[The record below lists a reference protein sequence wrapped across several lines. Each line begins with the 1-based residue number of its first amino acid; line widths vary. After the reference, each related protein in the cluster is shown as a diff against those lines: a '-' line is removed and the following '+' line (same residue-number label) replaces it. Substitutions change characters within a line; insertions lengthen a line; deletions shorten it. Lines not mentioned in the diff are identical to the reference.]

1 MKNILHFRKASSL
14 LFWSFALL
22 FLLVSGKVCGQV
34 TVFHYQNTTA
44 TIPTGWT
51 LTNNV
56 TINAV
61 DRTSYLLLDAGNP
74 SDQIVTP
81 NYDLTGYTGVTL
93 AYSVATFGTI
103 SGNPA
108 LKVEVSTN
116 GGTSWS
122 TTTYTSSAPTS
133 STYVN
138 GTLNITGQTFT
149 STTKFRFSN
158 TLTTGTGLRN
168 QNLKLTGTAAA
179 SAPGAPTIG
188 SITPGNGQ
196 LSVAFTAPSS
206 NGGSTITDYKCSID
220 GGAYFSL
227 ATTTSP
233 FVLSSLTNGTAY
245 SISIKAVNSIGD
257 GAASNSVSGTPRTV
271 PSAST
276 ITGITP
282 GNGNLSVAF
291 TSGSD
296 GGAAVTNYKYSL
308 NGGSSFT
315 AFSPAQTS
323 SPVSISGLTN
333 GTAYNVQL
341 VALNVAGD
349 GAASNTVSG
358 TPFTTP
364 SAVTGFT
371 VTEGNSQLSLT
382 FTAGADGGSAITNY
396 EYSLNG
402 GSTFTS
408 AGFTTS
414 PIVVSGLTNGTTY
427 SVQLRAVNA
436 AGNGVAT
443 SSVSATPRTISD
455 APSITGITAGNSQLS
470 VAFSAPTF
478 NGGTTVINY
487 KYSIN
492 GGSTF
497 VSAGTTS
504 SPIIITGLTNGT
516 TYDVQLLAVNVAGDG
531 TPSST
536 VQGTPETPSVPTIT
550 ASKTSL
556 IALSTTYGTAS
567 TTDEFNV
574 SGATLLGDITVT
586 APTGFEVSTSSDSG
600 YASSITIGGA
610 GSVSNT
616 PIYVRLT
623 ATNAVGTYSGNITLD
638 SQDATQLTIETASSL
653 VTTKELS
660 ITGLTGVDKTYDAT
674 TNASVTGTP
683 ILVGVIGSD
692 DVTLNSSSVT
702 YAFAN
707 ATAESSKPISVLG
720 FSLNGT
726 AAGNYT
732 LAQPTGI
739 TATINKA
746 ASSISVTGS
755 SSFTYNTTA
764 QGPTTSNVTG
774 STGAVTYSYNG
785 VSPTVYGPSSSIP
798 TNAGEYTVAA
808 TVATDANYEAATS
821 ADFSFSIAKAE
832 QTITLAATDTKT
844 TSTTT
849 YSLIQNASSGLAIV
863 YTSSNA
869 AVATI
874 SGNTVTIVGIGS
886 TTITANQVGDTN
898 YNSAPQITQELS
910 VTQGVSVL
918 AGWNFFGQSSPATF
932 AATTYNT
939 SLSNTATQSTMRRGA
954 GAVSSSGGNSFRT
967 VGFQNNGISTS
978 STDYFEVKATPVS
991 GKTLTLT
998 SIDANLIGTASF
1010 VASPGV
1016 TSQFAYSLN
1025 GTTFTL
1031 IGSPVTTTSLAI
1043 NFDLSSVTALQNV
1056 PSGTTVTLRYY
1067 ASGQTTTGGW
1077 GFSSP
1082 TSGTNGLA
1090 LTGYIQ
1096 SLPAPS
1102 ITSSLTANATV
1113 GAAFT
1118 YATSATNL
1126 PTSYSVTGLPSGLS
1140 INTTSGVISG
1150 TPNVAGTFNVS
1161 LSATNETGTDTKTLV
1176 ISVAQGNQVITFNAL
1191 SGKTY
1196 GDASFSLNG
1205 TSTSGLALTYSSS
1218 NTAVATISGNT
1229 VTIVGVGT
1237 TSITASQ
1244 SGDANYFAASD
1255 VSQDLLVAKA
1265 NQTITFNTLS
1275 DKNDTDG
1282 SFTLDATASSGLSVS
1297 YSSSNTSVVTIS
1309 GTTATIV
1316 APGITTITA
1325 SQAGNDN
1332 YNAAT
1337 SVDQTQTIINTQL
1350 ANQTIT
1356 FGPLSPVTYG
1366 DGTFTLSGT
1375 IDSSLAIT
1383 YVSSNPSVASVS
1395 GDVVTILTP
1404 GTTTITASQA
1414 GDSTHNPAPN
1424 VSQSLVVNTKTVTIS
1439 NIVVANKD
1447 YDGTNV
1453 ATITSAVL
1461 NGVIGADDVTLSNA
1475 ATFASANAGIDIA
1488 VTPNFVLNGV
1498 DASRYTL
1505 TQPSGLVA
1513 NINLAN
1519 QTILF
1524 DALPSKSYGD
1534 TAFNLIATGGASG
1547 LPVTFTSSDTNI
1559 LTISGNVATII
1570 GVGDVTI
1577 TASQAGNANYNAASD
1592 VSQTITINKANQ
1604 IITFNALVNRSTADT
1619 SFTLGG
1625 FASSGLP
1632 LSYASSNSAVA
1643 TISGNIVTIVGPG
1656 STTITV
1662 SQAGNNLYN
1671 AATDVNQTQI
1681 VLTAISKWTF
1691 DAITTTGSGSNV
1703 AVTGSAV
1710 ADQGLQT
1717 SGSLF
1722 SANHASTSTV
1732 WSNPSGNG
1740 SAKSVSSTFW
1750 AVGDYWQFKL
1760 NTSNY
1765 HNLAIA
1771 VDQTGSSSGP
1781 STFKVQ
1787 YSTNGTTYTDLPGGT
1802 YTLDATGWS
1811 TTNYRSAAVRSF
1823 DLSSIT
1829 ALNNKSAVFIR
1840 LVDAN
1845 TTSIGNGTV
1854 ATGGTSRVDNFV
1866 ITGTACN
1873 IIAGITNNTNTNVL
1887 TCSVPS
1893 IALTATG
1900 GSGYSWSD
1908 GSTVVGTTDS
1918 FVVTSAGTYTVT
1930 VTNDNGCS
1938 STATIVIT
1946 QDTEATSSTETIT
1959 ACDTYT
1965 WSVNQQIYTESG
1977 TYTSVGTNA
1986 SGCVDTKTL
1995 VLTINKS
2002 STSVESVTA
2011 CDTYTWSVNGATYTT
2026 GGTYTGTST
2035 NAANCPQA
2043 ETLNLTINAS
2053 TSNSTTATACDTY
2066 TWSVNGATY
2075 TTSGQRTVTTTN
2087 SANCPQTEIL
2097 NLTINASTSNT
2108 TTATAC
2114 NTYTWSVNGATYT
2127 TSGQR
2132 TATSTNSANCPQT
2145 ETLNLT
2151 ITPSTTGTTTVS
2163 ACDTYTWS
2171 AGNGNTYTSTPA
2183 TAPTFV
2189 SGCNIQ
2195 TLALTI
2201 TPSTINTTEITAC
2214 ESYYWPVTDLTYT
2227 DSDEIT
2233 ETVGCVTETL
2243 VLTINYSTSNTTTI
2257 TQCGGSYTWEGPLGN
2272 DETYSASTTVTH
2284 VTTNA
2289 DGCNHTETLVL
2300 TINNSTSSVETVT
2313 SPTCGTYTW
2322 LVNSTTY
2329 TTSGTFTSTGT
2340 NAAGCPDTK
2349 TLVLTINPCESI
2361 VNLKLNI
2368 QGYYDADAH
2377 AMRAVMANQG
2387 VGSSST
2393 DVDDVTVE
2401 LRDSITNALV
2411 VSTTAR
2417 LKTDGTAT
2425 ATFVT
2430 APSGSFYIAVKH
2442 RNAIQTWSSAPQ
2454 TVGATPLTYDFTTA
2468 ANKAYGDNMI
2478 QLESGV
2484 YGFYS
2489 GDLNQDEAV
2498 DIFDFPLLLNDNDN
2512 FSSGYLSTDLNG
2524 DGAVDIF
2531 DFPLLLNNNDNFIY
2545 SSHP

>member
-1 MKNILHFRKASSL
+1 MIELGFDDTFVIEFNHIQLFMKNILLFRKSNSL
-14 LFWSFALL
+14 LLWSFAMF
-22 FLLVSGKVCGQV
+22 FLLISKMSYGQGTLSSPIFSENFGTLANGTNLTTSNTAFSFVRLGTSTGGTFTNQIKAKNPFTVSGGSGSSALLGANGGSISTIDKTGL
-34 TVFHYQNTTA
+34 TSFSSGTFVFKFLT
-44 TIPTGWT
+44 PST
-51 LTNNV
+51 LTGAVMLSGVGTGASFGSANGFTGAQLSAAFQVSGTNLQIRSGGAWTTV
-56 TINAV
+56 QTIAAS
-61 DRTSYLLLDAGNP
+61 TSYTVALVFNNSASALTYGSSISLP
-74 SDQIVTP
+74 SNKVDVWVNGIFVNQY
-81 NYDLTGYTGVTL
+81 N
-93 AYSVATFGTI
+93 SATSSLSASAFRI
-103 SGNPA
+103 YA
-108 LKVEVSTN
+108 
-116 GGTSWS
+116 
-122 TTTYTSSAPTS
+122 TTTQFEIDDVAVYNSLPASSS
-133 STYVN
+133 SV
-138 GTLNITGQTFT
+138 
-149 STTKFRFSN
+149 
-158 TLTTGTGLRN
+158 
-168 QNLKLTGTAAA
+168 
-179 SAPGAPTIG
+179 PGAPTIG
-188 SITPGNGQ
+188 TITPGNGQ
-196 LSVAFTAPSS
+196 LRVAFTTPSS
-206 NGGSTITDYKCSID
+206 DGGATITDYKCSIN
-220 GGAYFSL
+220 GGAYSSL
-227 ATTTSP
+227 GTTTSP
-233 FVLSSLTNGTAY
+233 FVLSTLTNGTAY
-245 SISIKAVNSIGD
+245 SITIKAVNSVGD

-291 TSGSD
+291 TSGSN
-296 GGAAVTNYKYSL
+296 GGASVTNYKYSL
-308 NGGSSFT
+308 DGGSSFT
-315 AFSPAQTS
+315 AFSPAQTT

-341 VALNVAGD
+341 VAVNVAGD

-364 SAVTGFT
+364 SAVTGLT
-371 VTEGNSQLSLT
+371 VTGGNSQLSLA
-382 FTAGADGGSAITNY
+382 FSAGANGGSAVTNY

-408 AGFTTS
+408 AGSTTS

-536 VQGTPETPSVPTIT
+536 VQGTPVAPSAPTIST
-550 ASKTSL
+550 NKTSL
-556 IALSTTYGTAS
+556 NALSTIYGTAS
-567 TTDEFNV
+567 TTDSFNV
-574 SGATLLGDITVT
+574 SGATLLGVITVT

-600 YASSITIGGA
+600 YASSITIGGT
-610 GSVSNT
+610 GSVSST
-616 PIYVRLT
+616 PIYVRLM
-623 ATNAVGTYSGNITLD
+623 ATNAVGIYSGNITLN
-638 SQDATQLTIETASSL
+638 SQDAAEVTIASSSST
-653 VTTKELS
+653 VAPKGLS

-674 TNASVTGTP
+674 TSASVTGTP
-683 ILVGVIGSD
+683 SLVGVVGSD
-692 DVTLNSSSVT
+692 NVIINNTTVT
-702 YAFAN
+702 YNFAN
-707 ATAESSKPISVLG
+707 ATAGIAKTITVLG
-720 FSLNGT
+720 YTLNGT
-726 AAGNYT
+726 SASNYT
-732 LAQPTGI
+732 VAQPTGI

-755 SSFTYNTTA
+755 SSYTYNTTA
-764 QGPTTSNVTG
+764 QGPTNSNVTG

-785 VSPTVYGPSSSIP
+785 VSQTVYGPSSTRP
-798 TNAGEYTVAA
+798 TNAGEYTVVA
-808 TVATDANYEAATS
+808 TVATDANYEEATS

-832 QTITLAATDTKT
+832 QTITMAATDTKT
-844 TSTTT
+844 TASVPYT
-849 YSLIQNASSGLAIV
+849 LPQNADSGLPIT
-863 YTSSNA
+863 YTSPDIS
-869 AVATI
+869 VITI
-874 SGNTVTIVGIGS
+874 SGNTVTIVGAG
-886 TTITANQVGDTN
+886 TATITANQAGNDN
-898 YNSAPQITQELS
+898 YNAATQASQVLTVTAIAANIFSNPITGTNPNTSNPYTTGQITNS
-910 VTQGVSVL
+910 NITVSGIGRGTGI
-918 AGWNFFGQSSPATF
+918 AGTNANDRYTASGWNS
-932 AATTYNT
+932 T
-939 SLSNTATQSTMRRGA
+939 SLDIN
-954 GAVSSSGGNSFRT
+954 
-967 VGFQNNGISTS
+967 
-978 STDYFEVKATPVS
+978 DYFEF
-991 GKTLTLT
+991 TLTPNSGFTISFENFIYTGQASGTGAT
-998 SIDANLIGTASF
+998 SVALRSSLDSF
-1010 VASPGV
+1010 GS
-1016 TSQFAYSLN
+1016 N
-1025 GTTFTL
+1025 
-1031 IGSPVTTTSLAI
+1031 IGSATITGSTITLSGLSYQNITTAI
-1043 NFDLSSVTALQNV
+1043 KFRL
-1056 PSGTTVTLRYY
+1056 Y
-1067 ASGQTTTGGW
+1067 GW
-1077 GFSSP
+1077 GASAAGGTFSVNSFQF
-1082 TSGTNGLA
+1082 NGFVN
-1090 LTGYIQ
+1090 Q
-1096 SLPAPS
+1096 LPAPS
-1102 ITSSLTANATV
+1102 ITSVLTDSGTV
-1113 GAAFT
+1113 GLAFT
-1118 YATSATNL
+1118 YATTATNS
-1126 PTSYSVTGLPSGLS
+1126 PTSYSATGLPSGLS
-1140 INTTSGVISG
+1140 INTTTGVISG
-1150 TPNVAGTFNVS
+1150 TPTVAGTFNVS
-1161 LSATNETGTDTKTLV
+1161 LSATNVSGTDTKPLL
-1176 ISVAQGNQVITFNAL
+1176 ISVAQANQVITFNTL

-1205 TSTSGLALTYSSS
+1205 ISTSGLALTYSSS

-1229 VTIVGVGT
+1229 VTIVGAGT

-1255 VSQDLLVAKA
+1255 VSQDLVVAKA
-1265 NQTITFNTLS
+1265 NQTITFNTIS

-1282 SFTLDATASSGLSVS
+1282 SFNLDATASSGLSVS

-1325 SQAGNDN
+1325 SQVGNDN

-1356 FGPLSPVTYG
+1356 FGPLYPVTYG

-1375 IDSSLAIT
+1375 TDSSLAIT

-1395 GDVVTILTP
+1395 GDVVTILSP
-1404 GTTTITASQA
+1404 GTTIITATQA

-1447 YDGTNV
+1447 YDGTTV
-1453 ATITSAVL
+1453 ATITSADL
-1461 NGVIGADDVTLSNA
+1461 NGVIGADDVILSNA

-1524 DALPSKSYGD
+1524 DAIPSKSYGD

-1625 FASSGLP
+1625 SASSALP

-1643 TISGNIVTIVGPG
+1643 TISGNVVTIVGPG

-1771 VDQTGSSSGP
+1771 VDQTGSSTGP

-1787 YSTNGTTYTDLPGGT
+1787 YSTNGTSYTDLPGGT

-1829 ALNNKSAVFIR
+1829 ALNNKSAVYIR

-1866 ITGTACN
+1866 ITGIACN
-1873 IIAGITNNTNTNVL
+1873 VTAGITNNTNTNVL
-1887 TCSVPS
+1887 TCDTAT

-1900 GSGYSWSD
+1900 GTSYSWSN
-1908 GSTVVGTTDS
+1908 GTNVVGTS
-1918 FVVTSAGTYTVT
+1918 ENLSVTAAGTYTVT
-1930 VTNDNGCS
+1930 VTSANGCS
-1938 STATIVIT
+1938 STASVVIT
-1946 QDTEATSSTETIT
+1946 ENKTTTSEESAT
-1959 ACDTYT
+1959 ACDSYTWNGTTYT
-1965 WSVNQQIYTESG
+1965 TSGDYTFAS
-1977 TYTSVGTNA
+1977 TNA
-1986 SGCVDTKTL
+1986 SGCTNTATL
-1995 VLTINKS
+1995 HLTINNS

-2011 CDTYTWSVNGATYTT
+2011 CDSYTWSVNNNAYTTGGNFTVPSTNAAGCPHTDILNLIINSSTSNTTTATACDTYSWSVNGATYTT

-2053 TSNSTTATACDTY
+2053 TSNTTTATACDTY
-2066 TWSVNGATY
+2066 TWAVNGATY
-2075 TTSGQRTVTTTN
+2075 TTSGQRTVTSTN

-2108 TTATAC
+2108 TNATAC
-2114 NTYTWSVNGATYT
+2114 DTYTWSVNGATYT

-2151 ITPSTTGTTTVS
+2151 ITPSTTGTTTIS
-2163 ACDTYTWS
+2163 ACDTYKWL
-2171 AGNGNTYTSTPA
+2171 AGNGQTYTSTPT

-2189 SGCNIQ
+2189 SGCNTQ

-2201 TPSTINTTEITAC
+2201 TPSTINTTEITEC
-2214 ESYYWPVTDLTYT
+2214 ESYYWPVTGVNYT

-2272 DETYSASTTVTH
+2272 DETYYASTTVTH

-2313 SPTCGTYTW
+2313 SP
-2322 LVNSTTY
+2322 
-2329 TTSGTFTSTGT
+2329 
-2340 NAAGCPDTK
+2340 
-2349 TLVLTINPCESI
+2349 
-2361 VNLKLNI
+2361 
-2368 QGYYDADAH
+2368 
-2377 AMRAVMANQG
+2377 
-2387 VGSSST
+2387 
-2393 DVDDVTVE
+2393 
-2401 LRDSITNALV
+2401 
-2411 VSTTAR
+2411 
-2417 LKTDGTAT
+2417 
-2425 ATFVT
+2425 
-2430 APSGSFYIAVKH
+2430 
-2442 RNAIQTWSSAPQ
+2442 
-2454 TVGATPLTYDFTTA
+2454 
-2468 ANKAYGDNMI
+2468 
-2478 QLESGV
+2478 
-2484 YGFYS
+2484 
-2489 GDLNQDEAV
+2489 
-2498 DIFDFPLLLNDNDN
+2498 
-2512 FSSGYLSTDLNG
+2512 
-2524 DGAVDIF
+2524 
-2531 DFPLLLNNNDNFIY
+2531 
-2545 SSHP
+2545 